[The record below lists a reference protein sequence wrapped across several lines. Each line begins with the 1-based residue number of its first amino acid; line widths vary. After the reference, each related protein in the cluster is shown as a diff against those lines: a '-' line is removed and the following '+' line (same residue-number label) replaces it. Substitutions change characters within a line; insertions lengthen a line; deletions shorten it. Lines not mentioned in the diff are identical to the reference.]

1 VKHLR
6 VLRASDPDSEGPE
19 FCSAIP
25 CYVVV
30 CLRTSSNH
38 RRVSFFQPPCLSIS
52 WSWMG
57 FPFPHIADDASST
70 TDTVLVDLRTD
81 TLVNNYTSANIPFAS
96 GDDMN
101 RI

>member
-1 VKHLR
+1 
-6 VLRASDPDSEGPE
+6 
-19 FCSAIP
+19 
-25 CYVVV
+25 
-30 CLRTSSNH
+30 
-38 RRVSFFQPPCLSIS
+38 
-52 WSWMG
+52 MG